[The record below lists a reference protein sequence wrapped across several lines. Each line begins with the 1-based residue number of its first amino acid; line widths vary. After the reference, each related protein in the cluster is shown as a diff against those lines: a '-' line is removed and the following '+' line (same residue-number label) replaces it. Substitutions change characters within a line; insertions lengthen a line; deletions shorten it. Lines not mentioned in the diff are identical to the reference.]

1 MMPLKF
7 GQKKNQLNVTPPK
20 NNLKIKPS
28 MTAQLANWT
37 IKIIEN

>member
-7 GQKKNQLNVTPPK
+7 GQKKPQLNVTPPK